1 MENETR
7 QDAKPLQAFG
17 GVGIRNP
24 DKKNGIP
31 TGIRTLVAWMKT
43 RCPRPLDDGD
53 AELSSEPVST
63 CYVINMP

>member
-1 MENETR
+1 MKRESVERSETFA
-7 QDAKPLQAFG
+7 DAMFFYPESGQ
-17 GVGIRNP
+17 
-24 DKKNGIP
+24 KNGIP

>member
-24 DKKNGIP
+24 GKKMASPQGF
-31 TGIRTLVAWMKT
+31 
-43 RCPRPLDDGD
+43 
-53 AELSSEPVST
+53 EPWL
-63 CYVINMP
+63 PG